1 MINIHY
7 SNRNTAKL
15 KQRIERKFFVL
26 PQNFDRALLLLRQV
40 CSTDVEFPFE
50 RVNSLYFDTEDLDQY
65 ERSSSG
71 EFCKNKIRI
80 RWYHQLDAYQETVP
94 VFVELKSREGFA
106 STKQRCRLLVP
117 KYQLEPVNLHQGI
130 IPRSNLID
138 ILASFDYYLEKPI
151 EPIITISYWRYRFNE
166 LFTNSRLTLD
176 YDISSTMIKQSPRSH
191 EKELKLSGAVIEL
204 KGTSMELPLILRDM
218 KLLDLDWSRFS
229 KYSSCI
235 DSHNEEIGAIG
246 RLSPSGKIIS

>member
-1 MINIHY
+1 MINVHHHNG
-7 SNRNTAKL
+7 NRAKL
-15 KQRIERKFFVL
+15 RQRIERKFFVL
-26 PQNFDRALLLLRQV
+26 PRNFDCALLLLRQL
-40 CSTDVEFPFE
+40 CHADVEFPFE
-50 RVNSLYFDTEDLDQY
+50 QINSLYFDTEDLDQY

-71 EFCKNKIRI
+71 DFRKNKIRI

-106 STKQRCRLLVP
+106 SSKQRRRLLVP
-117 KYQLEPVNLHQGI
+117 KYQLEPANLHKGI
-130 IPRSNLID
+130 IPRTTLID
-138 ILASFDYYLEKPI
+138 ILASFGYYLE
-151 EPIITISYWRYRFNE
+151 EPIQPVIAISYWRYRFNE
-166 LFTNSRLTLD
+166 LFSGSRLALD
-176 YDISSTMIKQSPRSH
+176 YDIRSTMVKQSPGYQ

-246 RLSPSGKIIS
+246 RLSPSGKII

>member
-1 MINIHY
+1 MINVHY
-7 SNRNTAKL
+7 NNGNTAKL

-26 PQNFDRALLLLRQV
+26 PRNFDHALLLLRRL
-40 CSTDVEFPFE
+40 CHADTEFPFE
-50 RVNSLYFDTEDLDQY
+50 QINSLYFDTEDLDQH

-71 EFCKNKIRI
+71 ELRKNKIRI
-80 RWYHQLDAYQETVP
+80 RWYHRLDTYEETVP

-106 STKQRCRLLVP
+106 STKQRRRLLIP
-117 KYQLEPVNLHQGI
+117 KYQLEPSNLHKGI
-130 IPRSNLID
+130 IPRSDLID
-138 ILASFDYYLEKPI
+138 MLAGFDYYPEKPV
-151 EPIITISYWRYRFNE
+151 EPIIAISYWRYRFNE
-166 LFTNSRLTLD
+166 LFSGSRLALD
-176 YDISSTMIKQSPRSH
+176 YDIRSTMARQSRGYQ

-204 KGTSMELPLILRDM
+204 KGTGIELPLILKDL

-235 DSHNEEIGAIG
+235 DSHHEEIGAVG